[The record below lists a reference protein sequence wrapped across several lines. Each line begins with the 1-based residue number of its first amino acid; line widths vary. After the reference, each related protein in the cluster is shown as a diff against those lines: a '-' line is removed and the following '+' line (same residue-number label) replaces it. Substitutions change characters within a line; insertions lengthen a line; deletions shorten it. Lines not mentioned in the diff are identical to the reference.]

1 MVYAIDISQEGNFE
15 PAKIANIST
24 LLNLIFPLL
33 TLGAA
38 LIFLVMCLY
47 AGFIIITNGDNK
59 EKIVEAQKTLGFA
72 VIGLLVVAVS
82 FIIVKL
88 VGYILGVTNIL
99 PI

>member
-1 MVYAIDISQEGNFE
+1 MIYAIDISQEGNFA

-24 LLNLIFPLL
+24 LLNIILPLL

-38 LIFLVMCLY
+38 FIFLVMCLY

-59 EKIVEAQKTLGFA
+59 EKIIEAQKTLGFA
-72 VIGLLVVAVS
+72 IVGLVVVATS

-88 VGYILGVTNIL
+88 VGFVLGVTNIL